1 MPDAIAP
8 RGARRRSRLSSI
20 EPTALISRTLQSCHV
35 TIHTSPRHAHQ
46 RQQVA
51 PVADALLR
59 SCNRVCHGHAGISS
73 SSRNSPAT
81 DCGCSPSVSSARR
94 EWLRRAAMGC
104 PLRVSANPGFHRR
117 GTRRPVVWR
126 RQQQPAVAAEYLGEP
141 GQQPTRL
148 GHAVQHVQR
157 RDEIG
162 GRGGERQRQRIAGPE
177 IHPLTCGQ
185 RHGEPPAVVNQPDPP
200 ARIADRTVQRTVRQA
215 Q

>member
-46 RQQVA
+46 RQQVG
-51 PVADALLR
+51 PVADAATLVQPRLPR
-59 SCNRVCHGHAGISS
+59 PRRHLIQQPQPGHRWWMLALGQQ
-73 SSRNSPAT
+73 RAQ
-81 DCGCSPSVSSARR
+81 

-162 GRGGERQRQRIAGPE
+162 GRGGERQRQRIAQAQKSTRSPA
-177 IHPLTCGQ
+177 GQ
-185 RHGEPPAVVNQPDPP
+185 RP
-200 ARIADRTVQRTVRQA
+200 RRTRLRS
-215 Q
+215 